1 MKNIISAMVLAM
13 AASSC
18 ANAQTDEQL
27 VGALLG
33 SGLGYAYGDGSGNQK
48 EIAAAGAIGGWLLGT
63 RASST
68 SGGVFG
74 IPNSYNRVCAHQVP
88 PQYEYNRGARNAW
101 IQGCSNRV
109 MMQQRQFEQD
119 AYEAGIQ

>member
-1 MKNIISAMVLAM
+1 MNIKIAAIAVCIGMSAT
-13 AASSC
+13 

-33 SGLGYAYGDGSGNQK
+33 SSIGYMYGDGSGNQK
-48 EIAAAGAIGGWLLGT
+48 EIAAAGALGGWLLGT

-88 PQYEYNRGARNAW
+88 PQYEYNRGARSAW

-109 MMQQRQFEQD
+109 MMEQRQFEQD